1 VTTHESGVPAL
12 LQVHHPDAGTRMRG
26 VNALVIT
33 YGMIAA
39 GVVGAVPLSQIPN
52 GRQIAMIVGAATL
65 LFVVA
70 AILLRT
76 GRVSAGLVVFFG
88 GFLAAFAAVPIIGQ
102 DARLS
107 AVYCSLPV
115 VVAGVTLHRRG
126 VAVVTSLSLLIAV
139 LGTLR
144 FPPVDPPPAAFEI
157 ITAAVLLILIDLVV
171 ALLGMWGQRQETR
184 RADASARV
192 ALELAESLRVANAEL
207 EDRVQQRTDDLQ
219 RALSQQERLVGELAE
234 LSMRDPLTGLH
245 NRRHAEHELPRMTA
259 TADRYRQPLSM
270 ALVDL
275 DHFKLVNDRFS
286 YAVGDEVLL
295 RFTAILRENARGSD
309 VVVRYG
315 GEEFLLVMP
324 QTTLEQALVLC
335 ERLRSAVESYAWS
348 EVQPTL
354 RLTTSI
360 GVADNHQRDLRGV
373 TAAMDAALH
382 SAKRDGRNRVVAAPA
397 SGSVLAQTDNG
408 TSLDSGVAVE
418 RD

>member
-1 VTTHESGVPAL
+1 
-12 LQVHHPDAGTRMRG
+12 
-26 VNALVIT
+26 
-33 YGMIAA
+33 
-39 GVVGAVPLSQIPN
+39 
-52 GRQIAMIVGAATL
+52 
-65 LFVVA
+65 
-70 AILLRT
+70 
-76 GRVSAGLVVFFG
+76 VSAGLVVFFG

-207 EDRVQQRTDDLQ
+207 EERVQQRTDDLQ

-275 DHFKLVNDRFS
+275 DHFKLVNDRYS

-408 TSLDSGVAVE
+408 TSQDSSVAVE

>member
-1 VTTHESGVPAL
+1 
-12 LQVHHPDAGTRMRG
+12 MRG

-52 GRQIAMIVGAATL
+52 GRQIATIVGAATL

-70 AILLRT
+70 AVLLRT

-207 EDRVQQRTDDLQ
+207 EERVQQRTDDLQ

-275 DHFKLVNDRFS
+275 DHFKLVNDRYS

-408 TSLDSGVAVE
+408 TSQDSGVAVE

>member
-1 VTTHESGVPAL
+1 
-12 LQVHHPDAGTRMRG
+12 MRG

-52 GRQIAMIVGAATL
+52 GRQIATIVGAATL

-70 AILLRT
+70 AVLLRT

-207 EDRVQQRTDDLQ
+207 EERVQQRTDDLQ

-275 DHFKLVNDRFS
+275 DHFKLVNDRYS

-408 TSLDSGVAVE
+408 TSQDSSVAVE

>member
-1 VTTHESGVPAL
+1 
-12 LQVHHPDAGTRMRG
+12 MRG

-52 GRQIAMIVGAATL
+52 GRQIATIVGAATL

-70 AILLRT
+70 AVLLRT

-207 EDRVQQRTDDLQ
+207 EERVQQRTDDLQ

-275 DHFKLVNDRFS
+275 DHFKLVNDRYS